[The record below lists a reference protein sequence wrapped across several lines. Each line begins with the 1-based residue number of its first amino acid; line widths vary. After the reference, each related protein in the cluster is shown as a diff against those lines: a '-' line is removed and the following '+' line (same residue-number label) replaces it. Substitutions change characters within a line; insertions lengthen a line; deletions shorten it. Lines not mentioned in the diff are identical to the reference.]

1 MADQITAKLGLNAA
15 PNREKGGPYL
25 PSSFPPTI
33 FWNGFRQRQIPPQPA
48 QLWALRIVYGL
59 LSVFSSSSSRS
70 LITSFQPPPTP
81 TYTFSNLN
89 LTPRNYLNGSEA
101 APNPFDFCP
110 AYGPGD
116 EIGLKHGAV
125 TLGKTRLHLGS
136 GARIQRVLN
145 KALTGQPVT
154 ISILGG
160 LWATFEAQESTRSPT
175 GLLVWRDTALSAC
188 HGAGD
193 DPISPKCYPSRF
205 FQWWNTVFPHP
216 ASELTN
222 GAMRRTNSEYFAFC
236 STHHIPDST
245 DLVIVELD
253 VDDRATQETQEN
265 FEILIRSIL
274 IRPDEP
280 AVLVL
285 GHFSPEIH
293 TAYGYSGPDSIHN
306 TVAQF
311 YDVPHISIKPMV
323 YHDYMRDPDS
333 IAKLYADASQIC
345 TAWAVATGVSFDAV
359 PLRTSFDPPAG
370 EGHGLFGGIGQRKGV
385 PEPDGKEAG
394 AAAEDVK
401 LAHAPSSSNP
411 AHPALNVP
419 RTRIASR
426 PGNNRRFE
434 EIAPFCVS
442 ANDLINPLPPSLFY
456 GSGWD
461 AFHPNMGSSSLNT
474 KAHYFHSMLPTSKLR
489 VPIVVGAGDVAIYY
503 LKEPVSSVGEGSA
516 VECWV
521 DDNYAGARTIE
532 NAADVGESTAALYYI
547 DHYVSRGSH
556 FVECQLMGEEG
567 KGVPLFKIIGVFST

>member
-1 MADQITAKLGLNAA
+1 MQRRTGK
-15 PNREKGGPYL
+15 REAHISPL
-25 PSSFPPTI
+25 LSHPSSSGMGSD
-33 FWNGFRQRQIPPQPA
+33 NDKVSRLNQ
-48 QLWALRIVYGL
+48 
-59 LSVFSSSSSRS
+59 RS
-70 LITSFQPPPTP
+70 LGVTNRIWLIICLFLSLLTFTHYIVPTTPTP
-81 TYTFSNLN
+81 TFTFSKLT
-89 LTPRNYLNGSEA
+89 LTPRNYLNASET

-110 AYGPGD
+110 VYGPGD
-116 EIGLKHGAV
+116 EIGLKHGAE

-136 GARIQRVLN
+136 GTRIQRVLN

-160 LWATFEAQESTRSPT
+160 S
-175 GLLVWRDTALSAC
+175 VSAC

-253 VDDRATQETQEN
+253 VDDRSNQETQDN
-265 FEILIRSIL
+265 FEVLIRSIL

-280 AVLVL
+280 AVLIL

-333 IAKLYADASQIC
+333 IARLYTDPVLASPAGHELLSEALIAYLQSQIC
-345 TAWAVATGVSFDAV
+345 TAWAVATGTSFDAV
-359 PLRTSFDPPAG
+359 PLRTTFDPPTG
-370 EGHGLFGGIGQRKGV
+370 DNHGLFGGVGRRKGV
-385 PEPDGKEAG
+385 PEPDAKDSD
-394 AAAEDVK
+394 AADDAK
-401 LAHAPSSSNP
+401 LALAPSSNLV
-411 AHPALNVP
+411 HPTLYVP
-419 RTRIASR
+419 RARIASR
-426 PGNNRRFE
+426 PNDNRPFQ

-456 GSGWD
+456 GSGWY

-474 KAHYFHSMLPTSKLR
+474 KAHYFHSTLPTSKLR
-489 VPIVVGAGDVAIYY
+489 VPIMVGAGDVAVYY
-503 LKEPVSSVGEGSA
+503 LKEPVKEVGEGSA

-521 DDNYAGARTIE
+521 DDNYAGARTLE
-532 NAADVGESTAALYYI
+532 NAADVSEPTATLYYI

-556 FVECQLMGEEG
+556 FVECQLLGEEG
-567 KGVPLFKIIGVFST
+567 KGVAIFKIIGIFAT

>member
-1 MADQITAKLGLNAA
+1 MQRRTGK
-15 PNREKGGPYL
+15 REAHISPL
-25 PSSFPPTI
+25 LSRPPSSGMGSD
-33 FWNGFRQRQIPPQPA
+33 NDKVSRLNQ
-48 QLWALRIVYGL
+48 
-59 LSVFSSSSSRS
+59 RS
-70 LITSFQPPPTP
+70 LGVTNRIWLIIGLFLFLLTLTHYIVPTTPTP

-89 LTPRNYLNGSEA
+89 LTPRNYLNASEA

-125 TLGKTRLHLGS
+125 TLGKTRLHMGS

-160 LWATFEAQESTRSPT
+160 S
-175 GLLVWRDTALSAC
+175 VSAC

-245 DLVIVELD
+245 DLVIIELD
-253 VDDRATQETQEN
+253 VDDRTTQETQDN

-280 AVLVL
+280 AVLIL

-333 IAKLYADASQIC
+333 IAKLYVDPVLASPAGHELISEALIAYIQSQTC
-345 TAWAVATGVSFDAV
+345 TAWAVATGLSFDAV
-359 PLRTSFDPPAG
+359 PLRTTFDPPAG
-370 EGHGLFGGIGQRKGV
+370 EGHGLFGGVGQRKGV
-385 PEPDGKEAG
+385 PEPDAKDSD
-394 AAAEDVK
+394 AADSAK
-401 LAHAPSSSNP
+401 LVLVPSSSNP
-411 AHPALNVP
+411 APPAMNVP
-419 RTRIASR
+419 RARIATR
-426 PGNNRRFE
+426 PKDNRPFL

-456 GSGWD
+456 GSGWH
-461 AFHPNMGSSSLNT
+461 AHHPSMGSSSLDT
-474 KAHYFHSMLPTSKLR
+474 KAHYFHSTLPTSKLR
-489 VPIVVGAGDVAIYY
+489 VPIMVGAGDVAVYY
-503 LKEPVSSVGEGSA
+503 LKEPFKDVGEGSA

-532 NAADVGESTAALYYI
+532 NAADVGEPTAALYYI
-547 DHYVSRGSH
+547 DRFVSRGSH

-567 KGVPLFKIIGVFST
+567 KGVPIFKIIGVFAT